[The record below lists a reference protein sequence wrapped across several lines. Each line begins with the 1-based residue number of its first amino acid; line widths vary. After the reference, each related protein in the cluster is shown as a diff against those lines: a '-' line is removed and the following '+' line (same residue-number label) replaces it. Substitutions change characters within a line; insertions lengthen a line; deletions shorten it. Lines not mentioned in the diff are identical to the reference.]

1 MPTFVQRTSI
11 HGRRLGI
18 SSSGGITSS
27 PSGSTDIDRSA
38 QMWGPGLISSI
49 SSAETIPNSGV
60 NILST
65 AAAGALTYTIAA
77 PVAGVRCEVISQT
90 TSSGVTL
97 NTTATTINF
106 NSSGGTSSTA
116 LTMLLA
122 GGTEGQ
128 SVVLRGLSAT
138 QWQVVSRSGAVN

>member
-1 MPTFVQRTSI
+1 MTAFVQRTSI

-38 QMWGPGLISSI
+38 QMWGPGLITSV
-49 SSAETIPNSGV
+49 SSADTIPNSGT

-65 AAAGALTYTIAA
+65 ATAAALTYIIAA
-77 PVAGVRCEVISQT
+77 PVAGVLCEIISQT
-90 TSSGVTL
+90 TSSGVTI

-116 LTMLLA
+116 LVIALA
-122 GGTEGQ
+122 AGTEGQ

-138 QWQVVSRSGAVN
+138 QWQVLSRSANVT